1 MRLQKTTNNRELL
14 CCRNK
19 LGHLLG
25 NGRGSYDPAS
35 QFSFMDRHS
44 MKAPSLALAVTIT
57 LLVMLQWVILG
68 LAFWKVIDLIK

>member
-1 MRLQKTTNNRELL
+1 
-14 CCRNK
+14 
-19 LGHLLG
+19 
-25 NGRGSYDPAS
+25 
-35 QFSFMDRHS
+35 